1 MKCASIIL
9 SVKDGYI
16 NFPQNGN
23 IMPHTYAVYHSFTL
37 KRKKLQKNTR
47 FLLDIFVLFRYN
59 QRKRGGAAMF
69 IKSRILTV
77 LDCIPVAPADVETE
91 RELMELAAEKHRK
104 EP

>member
-1 MKCASIIL
+1 MKCASIII

-37 KRKKLQKNTR
+37 KRKKLQENTR
-47 FLLDIFVLFRYN
+47 FLLDILCFFRYN

-77 LDCIPVAPADVETE
+77 LDCIPVALADVETE